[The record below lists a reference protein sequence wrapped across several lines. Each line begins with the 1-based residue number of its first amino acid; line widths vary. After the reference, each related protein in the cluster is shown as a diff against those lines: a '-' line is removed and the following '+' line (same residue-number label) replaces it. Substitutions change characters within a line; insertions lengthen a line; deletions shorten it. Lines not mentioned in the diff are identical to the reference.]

1 MPANPNLTCPSCDFD
16 KARSGKAVAM
26 EGDRYRCL
34 DCGSTWRELGGGTA
48 TVSKA
53 LPLRNLAPETHAE
66 TGFTGQELF
75 TGTPRS
81 GSFSLRMIAGGA
93 TFMVGAAAAILLLIT
108 GLFHFSGWGFQGP
121 DATQISGVELMR
133 QKNASGAQVFRVRG
147 NLENP
152 TRSSVAMPRILIT
165 LRTANG
171 EEIVEWLHNTPVHE
185 LGAKSKVQ
193 FVSAIQHDNPL
204 AAYAEAR
211 FLD

>member
-1 MPANPNLTCPSCDFD
+1 MPADPNLTCPSCDFD

-34 DCGSTWRELGGGTA
+34 ECGSTWRELGNSPA
-48 TVSKA
+48 TVSRA
-53 LPLRNLAPETHAE
+53 LPIKKPEPETHTE
-66 TGFTGQELF
+66 SGFTGQELF
-75 TGTPRS
+75 TDTQHS
-81 GSFSLRMIAGGA
+81 GRFSLSMIAGGIAFAA
-93 TFMVGAAAAILLLIT
+93 TAVLLVLFAGT
-108 GLFHFSGWGFQGP
+108 FHFSGWGHP
-121 DATQISGVELMR
+121 SLEAAQISGVELMR

-152 TRSSVAMPRILIT
+152 TRASVVMPRILIT
-165 LRTANG
+165 LRAANG

-185 LGAKSKVQ
+185 LGANAKVQ

>member
-1 MPANPNLTCPSCDFD
+1 MPADPNLTCPSCDFD

-26 EGDRYRCL
+26 EGDRYSCL
-34 DCGSTWRELGGGTA
+34 ECGSTWRELGSSSA
-48 TVSKA
+48 TISKA
-53 LPLRNLAPETHAE
+53 LPAQNHAPEAHTE
-66 TGFTGQELF
+66 LGFTGQELF
-75 TGTPRS
+75 AGTPHS
-81 GSFSLRMIAGGA
+81 GGLSLRMIAGGA
-93 TFMVGAAAAILLLIT
+93 TFTVAVAVVFLALST
-108 GLFHFSGWGFQGP
+108 GIFHFGGWGNRSL
-121 DATQISGVELMR
+121 DAAQISGVELMR

-152 TRSSVAMPRILIT
+152 TRASVVMPRILIT
-165 LRTANG
+165 LRAANG

-185 LGAKSKVQ
+185 LGANSKVQ